1 MLRFIRS
8 TAMKVI
14 LLIFLVLGVT
24 FCIKFPHKVVT
35 AKNVVYSYYYVWHG
49 DKHYKKKELL
59 EAINDYRKALEYYKK
74 HAKANYNLANIL
86 AVYEDY
92 ISALEYYENAIKYK
106 PKFMNA
112 RIALGILLSE
122 KFYEYNRAIREYQD
136 AIDNAPFRLEIP
148 LIYKNKDYIHYNKA
162 VAYYNMGLAYKWK
175 SLVFG
180 QEPEDVRESL
190 KNAIESYKNAIKIEN
205 KMYDAYFNLALSLH
219 LLGDLN
225 EAKKMY
231 CKCIKMR
238 PFDYDA
244 HYNMAIL
251 LREQK
256 NFLDAILELEK
267 AALIIDAEGDGFKT
281 RYIYDVLS
289 ETSAKLYAQ
298 DDYASLK
305 EKLDNDPIRS
315 YEPTFVNGKIVA
327 SEELDKAMLK
337 NLRTCGACE

>member
-8 TAMKVI
+8 TAMKII

-35 AKNVVYSYYYVWHG
+35 AKNIVYSYYYVWQG
-49 DKHYKKKELL
+49 DKYYKKKELL
-59 EAINDYRKALEYYKK
+59 EAIKSYRKALEYYKY

-92 ISALEYYENAIKYK
+92 ISALEYYEYAVKYK

-112 RIALGILLSE
+112 RIALGVLLSE
-122 KFYEYNRAIREYQD
+122 KFYEYNRAISEYQA
-136 AIDNAPFRLEIP
+136 AIDNAPFRLKIP
-148 LIYKNKDYIHYNKA
+148 LIYENEDYIHYNKA

-175 SLVFG
+175 SLVYG
-180 QEPEDVRESL
+180 LEPEEVRENL
-190 KNAIESYKNAIKIEN
+190 KKAVDSYKNAIKIEN

-219 LLGDLN
+219 LLGDID

-231 CKCIKMR
+231 CKCINMR